1 MLTSL
6 LSSFGAPARVAV
18 FGASGG
24 IGGAL
29 LKLVENDE
37 RVGDVFA
44 YSRTPE
50 SVRTDRAN
58 VSPVD
63 LRDESSIVAAAKE
76 ISRYGPADL
85 VLVATGLLHEGD
97 GLRPEKSMR
106 ELDPAVLMDVL
117 NVNAVGPALIGKH
130 FLPLMRPGQR
140 SVFAALSARVGS
152 INDNRLGGWA
162 SYRASKAALNML
174 LRTFAIEHARRFPES
189 VVVAL
194 HPGTVDTRL
203 SAPFTR
209 RVAESRLFSPEKSA
223 HDLLTVVNGLSPD
236 RTGGFFAWDGSTV
249 DY

>member
-6 LSSFGAPARVAV
+6 LRSFDAPARVAV

-29 LKLVENDE
+29 LELVENDE
-37 RVGDVFA
+37 RVGEVFA
-44 YSRTPE
+44 YSRTPQ

-63 LRDESSIVAAAKE
+63 FLDESSIVAAATE
-76 ISRYGPADL
+76 MSRYGPADL
-85 VLVATGLLHEGD
+85 VLVATGFLHDGD
-97 GLRPEKSMR
+97 RLRPEKSMR
-106 ELDPAVLMDVL
+106 ELDPEAFIEVLH
-117 NVNAVGPALIGKH
+117 VNAVGPALIGKH
-130 FLPLMRPGQR
+130 FLPLMRPGRR

-152 INDNRLGGWA
+152 ISDNRLGGWT

-194 HPGTVDTRL
+194 HPGTVATRL
-203 SAPFTR
+203 SEPFTR
-209 RVAESRLFSPEKSA
+209 RVPEPRLFSAEKSA
-223 HDLLTVVNGLSPD
+223 RNLLTVVNGLSPD
-236 RTGGFFAWDGSTV
+236 DTGGFFAWDGSAI